1 MRAAVVGAKGGMG
14 GWLLR
19 HLAALGHE
27 VTAID
32 TRTDPLEQ
40 LSGFDLVV
48 VSVPISATPD
58 VIHLVA
64 PKMRR
69 GAVLAEVASL
79 KEDSHMALA
88 DASRLGIMPLCVH
101 PMFGPSTDSLTGKAV
116 AVVPV
121 ADAKGEAG
129 LARSLFPGAD
139 IVTLG
144 ASRHD
149 RCMAVV
155 LSLPYAVNLA
165 LSRVIGGEDLKLASR
180 MAGSTFAVQYTL
192 AQSISGE
199 SPTLVRDLLS
209 CNASLAPLLKVF
221 EDALGDVVWASGD
234 DARFSALHT
243 EIVGALC
250 RDPSFSG
257 AKERRQRA
265 YMAVAGA

>member
-1 MRAAVVGAKGGMG
+1 MG

-19 HLAALGHE
+19 RLAALGHE
-27 VTAID
+27 VAAVD

-40 LSGFDLVV
+40 LRGFDLVV
-48 VSVPISATPD
+48 VSVPISATPG
-58 VIHLVA
+58 VIRVVA

-69 GAVLAEVASL
+69 GAILAEVASL
-79 KEDSHMALA
+79 KEDSHRALA
-88 DASRLGIMPLCVH
+88 IVSCFGLTPLCLH
-101 PMFGPSTDSLTGKAV
+101 PMFGPSTDSLSGRVV

-121 ADAKGEAG
+121 VDVEGETE

-139 IVTLG
+139 IVALG
-144 ASRHD
+144 AARHD

-165 LSRVIGGEDLKLASR
+165 LSRVLGGEDLKLASR

-192 AQSISGE
+192 AQSVAGE
-199 SPTLVRDLLS
+199 NPTLARDLLS
-209 CNASLAPLLKVF
+209 CNASLVPLLRAF
-221 EDALGDVVWASGD
+221 EDALGDVIWASGD

-243 EIVGALC
+243 EIVGALS
-250 RDPSFSG
+250 RDPSFAG
-257 AKERRQRA
+257 ANKRRQRA